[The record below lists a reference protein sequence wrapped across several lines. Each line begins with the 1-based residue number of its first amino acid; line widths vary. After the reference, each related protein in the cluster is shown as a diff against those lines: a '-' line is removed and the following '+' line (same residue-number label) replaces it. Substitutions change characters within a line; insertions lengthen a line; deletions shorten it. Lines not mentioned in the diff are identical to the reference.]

1 MHFVC
6 VCPLCV
12 YSSLQCPVPVDPAVC
27 PRYRGAA
34 AAATAPV
41 CVGRPLYTVGPGAR
55 HALVSGLR
63 AGRGPLAAK
72 KQKKTELDL
81 AIFFWRNTLQIPN
94 AGIPSIL
101 GYVYLNGTCGKSLS
115 VRCDGMK
122 LTCVALQEDK
132 KLPPP
137 DFKKEAHDFCLLEPA
152 KFNLLAAIWGS

>member
-34 AAATAPV
+34 AAAAAPV

-63 AGRGPLAAK
+63 VGRRHLAAK
-72 KQKKTELDL
+72 KQKKLSWTWQHFSGEIHFKSQML
-81 AIFFWRNTLQIPN
+81 ASH
-94 AGIPSIL
+94 PSL
-101 GYVYLNGTCGKSLS
+101 VMFT
-115 VRCDGMK
+115 
-122 LTCVALQEDK
+122 
-132 KLPPP
+132 
-137 DFKKEAHDFCLLEPA
+137 
-152 KFNLLAAIWGS
+152 